1 MRRTVRHSI
10 PRPVLAASLTL
21 VLGVLGACAGNPGD
35 PGSPNTQQLPL
46 DSVVLAPGQQVH
58 VDLLRLSFQEVTDD
72 SRCPVDVVCVWQGSA
87 AVHITLAF
95 GTGPGSSFILD
106 AADSAPAAVFGRYR
120 VTLLGL
126 APAPHSAVRIEPGAY
141 RAAFRVEA
149 TD

>member
-10 PRPVLAASLTL
+10 SRPALAIPLTL

-35 PGSPNTQQLPL
+35 PGSPSTQQLPL
-46 DSVVLAPGQQVH
+46 DSVVLAPGQQVQ

-72 SRCPVDVVCVWQGSA
+72 SRCPVDVVCIWQGSA

-95 GTGPGSSFILD
+95 GNGPGSSFALYAGD
-106 AADSAPAAVFGRYR
+106 GARPVVFGRYR

-126 APAPHSAVRIEPGAY
+126 APVPYSAVRIEPGAY